1 MQYVFSDRMKD
12 MGGNAIREIFKL
24 LSRPDMISFAGGF
37 PTASLLPV
45 KEVGEI
51 AGDLLRGEKGV
62 EILQYG
68 ATEGYA
74 PLRERVASFVSRY
87 GIAGMKSDNVRIV
100 SGGQQ
105 TIDLMCKCF
114 VNAGDAVLVE
124 DPTYLAALHIV
135 RTYRGVPVGV
145 RSGEEGLDLEDLEA
159 KIVKH
164 KPKMLYCVP
173 TFSNP
178 TGRTYSLRV
187 RKEIA
192 RITAK
197 HGVMVLED
205 DPYSE
210 IRFAGER
217 VPSVKSFDECGN
229 VVFTASFS
237 KTVSPGLRVGYCLGD
252 LAVMAKLTIGK
263 QAADVHTSL
272 LSQAI
277 VEEYFA
283 RGLFDKKL
291 ACAIPVYKEKK
302 DAMHAAILKYM
313 PKEFSCTDPEGGLFI
328 WGGFDEGAGID
339 TANAFAGAC
348 ERGVAY
354 VSGESFFADGKDR
367 RHLRL
372 NYSAATPEQIERGI
386 KILAEYFK
394 ESIK

>member
-74 PLRERVASFVSRY
+74 PLRERIASFVSRY
-87 GIAGMKSDNVRIV
+87 GIVGMKSDNVRIV

-145 RSGEEGLDLEDLEA
+145 KSGEEGLDLEDLEA

-164 KPKMLYCVP
+164 KPKLLYCVP

-178 TGRTYSLRV
+178 TGRTYSGSSSAHMARSSRTICFFFLPQSPLR
-187 RKEIA
+187 
-192 RITAK
+192 T
-197 HGVMVLED
+197 
-205 DPYSE
+205 
-210 IRFAGER
+210 
-217 VPSVKSFDECGN
+217 
-229 VVFTASFS
+229 T
-237 KTVSPGLRVGYCLGD
+237 
-252 LAVMAKLTIGK
+252 
-263 QAADVHTSL
+263 
-272 LSQAI
+272 
-277 VEEYFA
+277 
-283 RGLFDKKL
+283 
-291 ACAIPVYKEKK
+291 
-302 DAMHAAILKYM
+302 
-313 PKEFSCTDPEGGLFI
+313 
-328 WGGFDEGAGID
+328 
-339 TANAFAGAC
+339 
-348 ERGVAY
+348 
-354 VSGESFFADGKDR
+354 
-367 RHLRL
+367 
-372 NYSAATPEQIERGI
+372 
-386 KILAEYFK
+386 
-394 ESIK
+394 